1 MTTHLRFYIV
11 LPVLHFLV
19 YPSSCMGQELLY
31 TAPDTMVLWSM
42 PRDAQ
47 MHFCCANN
55 QLADSEERIFGAF
68 ACVSE
73 FVIIYF

>member
-11 LPVLHFLV
+11 LPVLHFLI

-42 PRDAQ
+42 PRDASDALLL
-47 MHFCCANN
+47 C
-55 QLADSEERIFGAF
+55 
-68 ACVSE
+68 
-73 FVIIYF
+73 